1 MKSIIQQN
9 KIAYDYLAEVYA
21 KEWWNKP
28 DVQLAD
34 AFLNFLSPSARILDI
49 GCGPGQ
55 YSLYFHKRG
64 FDVKGVDFSENM
76 ISIAKKLSDNVEF
89 EVQDM
94 RELHFEDGLFDALWV
109 CSSFVHIPK
118 DDVTPVLNEFK
129 RILKAD
135 GILFINAVIGDLPY
149 RLETEE
155 EIGGTFKGNGRYF
168 QWYPSSSSFV
178 EILNIAGFN
187 VEKTYTKSVT
197 SQVVENATLRT
208 NTWFNYI
215 CKSKRI

>member
-1 MKSIIQQN
+1 MKYSDLANASLEAFQAGIERIIN
-9 KIAYDYLAEVYA
+9 KTLRSVWDENA
-21 KEWWNKP
+21 
-28 DVQLAD
+28 
-34 AFLNFLSPSARILDI
+34 I
-49 GCGPGQ
+49 GWHEQ
-55 YSLYFHKRG
+55 W
-64 FDVKGVDFSENM
+64 
-76 ISIAKKLSDNVEF
+76 DNVDLAGIYASCEGI
-89 EVQDM
+89 VLLSKYGHKDM

-187 VEKTYTKSVT
+187 VEKIYTKSVT

-215 CKSKRI
+215 CKSKCI